1 MGSPYLLDEME
12 CSSTSPS
19 PVAGEVTIYG
29 ATASK
34 KFLPLR
40 RRLLF
45 NRLMR
50 AKEQRILIAKRF
62 SS

>member
-1 MGSPYLLDEME
+1 M
-12 CSSTSPS
+12 SSTSPS

-45 NRLMR
+45 NRLMC